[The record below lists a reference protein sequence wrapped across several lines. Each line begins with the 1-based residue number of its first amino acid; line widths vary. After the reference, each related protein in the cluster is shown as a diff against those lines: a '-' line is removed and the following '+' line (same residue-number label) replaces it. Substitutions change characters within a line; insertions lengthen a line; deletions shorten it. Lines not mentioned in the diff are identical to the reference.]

1 MLNQKSKIL
10 FQYRLGCPKRPIF
23 DSNRNLTGYPRL
35 LFQYFLFSGMKIEN
49 MNAYTVVFNNQ
60 RSNFQNLISR
70 LKEPFITTNVHSVLT
85 DSIPMLNI
93 NSMLKLVILVSGF
106 ICVVF
111 VAIHLVS
118 LANSRITGL
127 WIIKLPKQSRLLK
140 QVNAIHSSL
149 IQIENP
155 Y

>member
-1 MLNQKSKIL
+1 
-10 FQYRLGCPKRPIF
+10 
-23 DSNRNLTGYPRL
+23 
-35 LFQYFLFSGMKIEN
+35 

-149 IQIENP
+149 IQIEKSLLRDDLKNKIVRRNESKHLIIIQKNIFSHFFH
-155 Y
+155 YFFFGISSVNFGI